1 MNKYGLG
8 RGLSSLIP
16 KKEVTKVNYED
27 ESIDIRPSFSI
38 SQVGS
43 RESVQDID
51 INSISA
57 NPYQP
62 RTNFDEIKL
71 EELVNS
77 IKEHGIIQPLIVTKF
92 EINSDGKQMY
102 QLIAG
107 ERRLKAAK
115 ILNMFRV
122 PAIVREMDDV
132 RKLEIAIIENIQ
144 RANLSF
150 VEEAESYERLMN
162 EFNLSQEDVAKKVG
176 KSRSSIA
183 NILRLNKLPEDI
195 KDRLKDE
202 RITFGHAKLLLS
214 IADPEKQRKLLKKI
228 LDLDLSVADTSDEAK
243 KIIVHSHT
251 RTLQKDPNI
260 LSLEDRLQ
268 KHLNTKVKVND
279 KNGKGNIS
287 IEYYSK
293 EDLRSIL
300 DKILQD

>member
-16 KKEVTKVNYED
+16 KKELTKVNYED
-27 ESIDIRPSFSI
+27 ESANIRPSFNV
-38 SQVGS
+38 SQVSS

-62 RTNFDEIKL
+62 RTNFDESKL

-77 IKEHGIIQPLIVTKF
+77 IKEHGIIQPLIITKL
-92 EINSDGKQMY
+92 EVNLDGKQMY

-122 PAIVREMDDV
+122 PAIVREMDNI

-150 VEEAESYERLMN
+150 IEEAESYERLIS

-183 NILRLNKLPEDI
+183 NILRLNKLPDDI

-214 IADPEKQRKLLKKI
+214 ITDLEKQRKLLKKI
-228 LDLDLSVADTSDEAK
+228 LDFDLSVADTSDEVK
-243 KIIVHSHT
+243 KIVVHSHT

-293 EDLRSIL
+293 EDLGSIL
-300 DKILQD
+300 DKILED

>member
-16 KKEVTKVNYED
+16 KKELTKVNYED
-27 ESIDIRPSFSI
+27 ESANIRPSFNV
-38 SQVGS
+38 SQVSS

-62 RTNFDEIKL
+62 RTNFDESKL

-77 IKEHGIIQPLIVTKF
+77 IKEHGIIQPLIITKL
-92 EINSDGKQMY
+92 EVNLDGKQMY

-122 PAIVREMDDV
+122 PAIVREMDNV

-150 VEEAESYERLMN
+150 IEEAESYERLIN

-214 IADPEKQRKLLKKI
+214 ITDLEKQRKLLKKI
-228 LDLDLSVADTSDEAK
+228 LDFDLSVADTSDEAK
-243 KIIVHSHT
+243 KIVVHSHT

-300 DKILQD
+300 DKILED

>member
-16 KKEVTKVNYED
+16 KKELTKVNYED
-27 ESIDIRPSFSI
+27 ESANIRPSFNV
-38 SQVGS
+38 SQVSS

-62 RTNFDEIKL
+62 RTNFDESKL

-77 IKEHGIIQPLIVTKF
+77 IKEHGIIQPLIITKL
-92 EINSDGKQMY
+92 EVNLDGKQMY

-122 PAIVREMDDV
+122 PAIVREMDNV

-150 VEEAESYERLMN
+150 IEEAESYERLIN

-183 NILRLNKLPEDI
+183 NILRLNKLPDDI

-214 IADPEKQRKLLKKI
+214 ITDLEKQRKLLKKI
-228 LDLDLSVADTSDEAK
+228 LDFDLSVADTSDEAK
-243 KIIVHSHT
+243 KIVVHSHT

-300 DKILQD
+300 DKILED